1 MAMSSLQQRAASKTC
16 SNSTAAAN
24 AEDGSTTISQ
34 KNDNDNRHTTF
45 ESCFSAG
52 LDLSEF
58 ATTNNNNNMI
68 ISASAEL
75 AQSKQKAVERRNIE
89 EKAEY
94 ELERR
99 VANVVDTFSSA
110 DSCNDRL
117 GDVVPRAV
125 NPNNNILA
133 TTNEYEYHNEYN
145 DNNQQEERC
154 REDNFVQFQDSTSD
168 NNKNEFLSCLISN
181 HKVEQMEGRIST
193 SHKSRITKKKNLQN
207 NKLLFSNSSGGGGGG
222 GRQHSKKKM
231 TSGGSSS
238 RKVVGK
244 KSRKSKY

>member
-1 MAMSSLQQRAASKTC
+1 MAMSSLQQRAVGKTC
-16 SNSTAAAN
+16 SNSTAA
-24 AEDGSTTISQ
+24 EDASTPTQ
-34 KNDNDNRHTTF
+34 KNNNHKIHSF

-58 ATTNNNNNMI
+58 ATTSNNNMI
-68 ISASAEL
+68 VPASAEL
-75 AQSKQKAVERRNIE
+75 AQSKIKAVARRNIE

-99 VANVVDTFSSA
+99 VANVVDAKKYSA
-110 DSCNDRL
+110 GSCNDRL

-125 NPNNNILA
+125 NPNNNILE
-133 TTNEYEYHNEYN
+133 TNEYHNEY
-145 DNNQQEERC
+145 DNNREVGRG
-154 REDNFVQFQDSTSD
+154 REDNFVQFQDGTSD

-181 HKVEQMEGRIST
+181 HKVEETEGRIST
-193 SHKSRITKKKNLQN
+193 SHKSRITKRKNLQK
-207 NKLLFSNSSGGGGGG
+207 NKLLFSSSSGGG
-222 GRQHSKKKM
+222 RKQHSKKKM
-231 TSGGSSS
+231 CSGGSIGSS

>member
-24 AEDGSTTISQ
+24 AEDGSTTTSQ
-34 KNDNDNRHTTF
+34 KNEYHNRHTTF
-45 ESCFSAG
+45 ESCFSNG

-58 ATTNNNNNMI
+58 ATTRNNNNMI
-68 ISASAEL
+68 VSASAEL
-75 AQSKQKAVERRNIE
+75 AQSKQKAVARRNIE

-99 VANVVDTFSSA
+99 VATVVEDASKYSA
-110 DSCNDRL
+110 GSCNDRL

-125 NPNNNILA
+125 NPNNNIA
-133 TTNEYEYHNEYN
+133 TNEYEYHNEYN
-145 DNNQQEERC
+145 DNNKEEGRV
-154 REDNFVQFQDSTSD
+154 REDNFVQFQDGTSD

-181 HKVEQMEGRIST
+181 HKVEQTEGRIST
-193 SHKSRITKKKNLQN
+193 SHKSRIIKKKNLQN
-207 NKLLFSNSSGGGGGG
+207 NKKLLFGSSSGGGD
-222 GRQHSKKKM
+222 RRPHSKKKM
-231 TSGGSSS
+231 ASGGSSS

>member
-1 MAMSSLQQRAASKTC
+1 MAMSSSLQQRAVGKTC
-16 SNSTAAAN
+16 SNSTAAA
-24 AEDGSTTISQ
+24 EDVSTSTE
-34 KNDNDNRHTTF
+34 KNDNHKRHSF

-58 ATTNNNNNMI
+58 ATTSNNNI
-68 ISASAEL
+68 IVSASAEL
-75 AQSKQKAVERRNIE
+75 AQSKQKAVARRNIE

-99 VANVVDTFSSA
+99 VANVLDATKYST
-110 DSCNDRL
+110 DSCNDHRL

-133 TTNEYEYHNEYN
+133 TNEYEYHNEY
-145 DNNQQEERC
+145 DSTKEVGRG
-154 REDNFVQFQDSTSD
+154 REDNFVQFQDGTSD
-168 NNKNEFLSCLISN
+168 NKNEFLSCLISN
-181 HKVEQMEGRIST
+181 HKVEQTEGRIST
-193 SHKSRITKKKNLQN
+193 SHKSRMTKKKNMQN
-207 NKLLFSNSSGGGGGG
+207 NKNSLFGSSSGG

-231 TSGGSSS
+231 TSGGSTTS
-238 RKVVGK
+238 RKVVSK